1 MKAVIDLSEVEDQLV
16 NCKPGDEYTIT
27 FTVDGKTDTEL
38 DGTAS
43 EVEHLGD
50 SEGGGEDEASNE
62 ETPEEGMSRGQM
74 GGRMDG
80 RMSGGYGKKV
90 PKAILMIAK

>member
-27 FTVDGKTDTEL
+27 FTVDEKTPEEL
-38 DGTAS
+38 TGTAS

-50 SEGGGEDEASNE
+50 AENEGENASANE
-62 ETPEEGMSRGQM
+62 ESPEEPSSRQT
-74 GGRMDG
+74 
-80 RMSGGYGKKV
+80 SGGYGKKV
-90 PKAILMIAK
+90 PKAILMVAK